1 MVDAIFKKH
10 MVHVLI
16 YLPNKMYL
24 VQLCFTH
31 LLEHI

>member
-10 MVHVLI
+10 MVQVLT
-16 YLPNKMYL
+16 YLPIKMYL
-24 VQLCFTH
+24 AQLCFTP